1 MSSSTSTLF
10 KPLQVGNT
18 KLQHRIALAPLT
30 RFRADDAH
38 APLPLVADYY
48 SQRACVPG
56 TLLVTEGTFIS
67 PRASGY
73 PNAPGI
79 WTADQIAAW
88 RTVTDAVHK
97 THGSIWLQLWAL
109 GRVAPP
115 PVLEAQGL
123 KVSGASAI
131 ALEPF
136 PAPTPL
142 TEDEIRSYVDDY
154 AQAARNAVEAGF
166 DGVEI
171 HGANGYL
178 IDQFIQDMSNQ
189 RTDAWGGSVEKRA
202 RFALE
207 VSKAVVAAVGA
218 ERTAIRLSPYSGFQ
232 GMKMADPK
240 PQFSYLVGELK
251 KLGLAYLHL
260 TEPRIDGQNIVET
273 TESIR
278 FLVEIW
284 GKTSPVLIAGGYT
297 AESAREAVDKEY
309 EGYEVVIVFGRLF
322 ISNPDLV
329 YRIEKGIELQPYNR
343 DTFYTAKKAE
353 GYTDYPFSEQ
363 FLTTKGRI

>member
-10 KPLQVGNT
+10 KPLQVGTT

-38 APLPLVADYY
+38 VPLPLVADYY
-48 SQRACVPG
+48 SQRASVPG

-73 PNAPGI
+73 PNVPGI
-79 WTADQIAAW
+79 WNSDQIAAW

-97 THGSIWLQLWAL
+97 TGSAIWLQLWAL
-109 GRVAPP
+109 GRVAVPAN
-115 PVLEAQGL
+115 LEAKGL
-123 KVSGASAI
+123 KVVGASAI
-131 ALEPF
+131 ALAPF

-142 TEDEIRSYVDDY
+142 TDDEIRGFVEDY
-154 AQAARNAVEAGF
+154 AQAARNAVAAGF

-178 IDQFIQDMSNQ
+178 IDQFIQDVTNQ

-207 VSKAVVAAVGA
+207 VSRAVVAAVGA

-232 GMKMADPK
+232 GMRMADPK
-240 PQFSYLVGELK
+240 PQFSYLVGELR
-251 KLGLAYLHL
+251 KLSLAYLHL
-260 TEPRIDGQNIVET
+260 TEPRVDGQNIVET

-278 FLVEIW
+278 YLVEIW
-284 GKTSPVLIAGGYT
+284 DNVSPVLIAGGYT

-309 EGYEVVIVFGRLF
+309 KGYEVVIVFGRLF

-329 YRIEKGIELQPYNR
+329 YRIEKGLALQPYDR
-343 DTFYTAKKAE
+343 DTFYTPKKAE

-363 FLTTKGRI
+363 FLASESKI

>member
-1 MSSSTSTLF
+1 
-10 KPLQVGNT
+10 
-18 KLQHRIALAPLT
+18 
-30 RFRADDAH
+30 
-38 APLPLVADYY
+38 
-48 SQRACVPG
+48 
-56 TLLVTEGTFIS
+56 
-67 PRASGY
+67 
-73 PNAPGI
+73 
-79 WTADQIAAW
+79 
-88 RTVTDAVHK
+88 
-97 THGSIWLQLWAL
+97 
-109 GRVAPP
+109 
-115 PVLEAQGL
+115 
-123 KVSGASAI
+123 
-131 ALEPF
+131 
-136 PAPTPL
+136 
-142 TEDEIRSYVDDY
+142 
-154 AQAARNAVEAGF
+154 
-166 DGVEI
+166 
-171 HGANGYL
+171 
-178 IDQFIQDMSNQ
+178 
-189 RTDAWGGSVEKRA
+189 
-202 RFALE
+202 
-207 VSKAVVAAVGA
+207 
-218 ERTAIRLSPYSGFQ
+218 
-232 GMKMADPK
+232 MKMADPK